1 VQVAGLPLQPE
12 AADHASLDG
21 GEGPAVAGQVVAYV
35 SFRLFKRPAGRIEPT
50 VSGEGALREP
60 VEVGGYFRSA
70 EGDPQV
76 GYAAFTAATSL
87 VSESFASPKSMIVFG
102 S

>member
-21 GEGPAVAGQVVAYV
+21 GEGPAVAGQLVAYV
-35 SFRLFKRPAGRIEPT
+35 DFGLFERPAGRIEPT
-50 VSGEGALREP
+50 VGRECALGKA
-60 VEVGGYFRSA
+60 VEVGCGFCSA
-70 EGDPQV
+70 GRDLQA

-87 VSESFASPKSMIVFG
+87 VSESFASPKSMIVLG